1 MDRVQGRVEH
11 PPLASTKL
19 ETFGREVRALWFFL
33 QIMLG
38 GLSIGAIYSLIG
50 LGFSMLWSAMG
61 IVNFAHGEFAM
72 LGAFLGVTLMKMA
85 GLPFYAS
92 FPLTAVLIGLFS
104 LLVDRAVLRPLR
116 NRDLLYIVIA
126 TLGLSIFLQNGAI
139 LVWGAGGMLFPT
151 VFGAQPLQIG
161 GLITTPQTLSVLGI
175 GILLMLGLQ
184 VFLAQTKIG
193 FCLRAAVQSPETAS
207 LMGIETRFTNA
218 LTFFLA
224 ALLAAI
230 AGMFIAPIV
239 YVTPDM
245 GVLIGL
251 KGFSAAVV
259 GGYGNMLGA
268 MVGGIIIGAAE
279 TLGAQYLSS
288 AYKDVFAF
296 LAMFIVLLVSPNGL
310 FGKRKID
317 RT

>member
-1 MDRVQGRVEH
+1 M
-11 PPLASTKL
+11 
-19 ETFGREVRALWFFL
+19 
-33 QIMLG
+33 
-38 GLSIGAIYSLIG
+38 
-50 LGFSMLWSAMG
+50 
-61 IVNFAHGEFAM
+61 
-72 LGAFLGVTLMKMA
+72 
-85 GLPFYAS
+85 
-92 FPLTAVLIGLFS
+92 S
-104 LLVDRAVLRPLR
+104 LLVDRAVLRPLHG
-116 NRDLLYIVIA
+116 RDLLYIVIA

-139 LVWGAGGMLFPT
+139 LVWGAGGNLFPT

-161 GLITTPQTLSVLGI
+161 GLHNNPADPERLGDRHSAH
-175 GILLMLGLQ
+175 GQSADFSGADQ
-184 VFLAQTKIG
+184 NR

-245 GVLIGL
+245 GVLTGL

-296 LAMFIVLLVSPNGL
+296 LAMFIGAFGFTQRAL
-310 FGKRKID
+310 GKRRID